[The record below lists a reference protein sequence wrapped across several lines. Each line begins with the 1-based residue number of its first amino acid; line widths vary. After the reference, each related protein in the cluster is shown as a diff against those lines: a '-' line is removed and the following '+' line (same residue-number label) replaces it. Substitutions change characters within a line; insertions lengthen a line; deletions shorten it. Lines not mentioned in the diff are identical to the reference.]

1 MSCTLEI
8 MDASETTHVCGTPP
22 IHPEE
27 KPIIVCDSSS
37 EVTDPSDGITEP
49 SDATTEPSDETTYP
63 SDEANSSCDEL
74 PTHPMHKG
82 IWFDP
87 AEFVWA
93 IGDKGRKML
102 IAGFVSLKYFPSEI
116 ATVFHSGP
124 YHVKLSAQFG
134 VTFACNAHDVVN
146 AYIYMVKKKNVDW
159 VQKFS
164 EDKREEWE
172 GDVEMRA
179 ELQAWVDEL
188 RKSMYNPVMSDLF
201 EVFQQIY
208 ARERNKSLD
217 QMFLLRRYSYNKP
230 YTDGN
235 IGYTHRYGPQILLR
249 HYYWA
254 LFRYCP

>member
-1 MSCTLEI
+1 MSCTPEI
-8 MDASETTHVCGTPP
+8 PDASETTQVCGKPP
-22 IHPEE
+22 THLEE
-27 KPIIVCDSSS
+27 KPIIVSDSSS
-37 EVTDPSDGITEP
+37 EIIDPSDGITDPSDGITDRSDGITDP
-49 SDATTEPSDETTYP
+49 SDETTDPSDETTYP
-63 SDEANSSCDEL
+63 FDEATSSCDEL

-116 ATVFHSGP
+116 ATAFHRGP

-134 VTFACNAHDVVN
+134 VTFTCNAHDVVN

-159 VQKFS
+159 QQKFS

-179 ELQAWVDEL
+179 ELQGWVDEL
-188 RKSMYNPVMSDLF
+188 HRSMYNPVMSD
-201 EVFQQIY
+201 
-208 ARERNKSLD
+208 
-217 QMFLLRRYSYNKP
+217 
-230 YTDGN
+230 
-235 IGYTHRYGPQILLR
+235 IL
-249 HYYWA
+249 
-254 LFRYCP
+254 